1 MDPVRVGRC
10 FLCIEEVEELVYL
23 LRKIGSPVRIEFSYS
38 VEAYN
43 LLVIWRLEILKGF
56 YVEVFFFI
64 DEKVVRYSLEIR
76 FYSVCLWT
84 KLCSFSFEI
93 KYNHSFRLLVIT
105 SVNRHILCCFQHHS
119 SLVSLELPHFNE
131 FVTGKFIFH
140 VLILINW

>member
-76 FYSVCLWT
+76 FYSVCLWAYT
-84 KLCSFSFEI
+84 YEI
-93 KYNHSFRLLVIT
+93 VFFFLWNQI
-105 SVNRHILCCFQHHS
+105 
-119 SLVSLELPHFNE
+119 
-131 FVTGKFIFH
+131 
-140 VLILINW
+140 